1 MKKFEEYLQE
11 STVISVSPNPERAK
25 SLVAE
30 SERRMSSLQ
39 ERLKKIGVHENNAND
54 YVEYCYDMIMH
65 LIRAKLYLEGY
76 STTGQGAHEAE
87 VSYLRKLDI
96 KESEVLFMD
105 QLRYYRNRILY
116 YGKILDEE
124 YAQKVIE
131 FTQRIVP
138 LLKKIIK

>member
-1 MKKFEEYLQE
+1 
-11 STVISVSPNPERAK
+11 
-25 SLVAE
+25 
-30 SERRMSSLQ
+30 
-39 ERLKKIGVHENNAND
+39 
-54 YVEYCYDMIMH
+54 MIMH

-76 STTGQGAHEAE
+76 FTTGQGAHEAE

-105 QLRYYRNRILY
+105 QLRYYQNRIRY

-138 LLKKIIK
+138 FLKKIIK